1 MVVRLPSGSGGCAEQ
16 RGFSYLFLLIIVAV
30 LGIAAANTV
39 SLGANASRRDA
50 EFELLAIGA
59 EFENALRSY
68 RAADVA
74 GTRVGPRDLE
84 DLLLDKRTSGTR
96 RHLRKIYA
104 DPLTGRQEWGVV
116 RQPDGL
122 IVGIYSMAP
131 GIPIKRAAFDA
142 HRASFENAERYAQWV
157 FSATP

>member
-1 MVVRLPSGSGGCAEQ
+1 MVVRLPSGSDNRAKQ

-30 LGIAAANTV
+30 LGIAAANAV
-39 SLGANASRRDA
+39 SLGVNASRRDA

-68 RAADVA
+68 RAAGVA

-84 DLLLDKRTSGTR
+84 DLLLDRRISIKR

-104 DPLTGRQEWGVV
+104 DPLTGREEWGVV

-122 IVGIYSMAP
+122 IVGVYSMAP
-131 GIPIKRAAFDA
+131 GIPIKRAGFDA

>member
-30 LGIAAANTV
+30 LGTAAANAV
-39 SLGANASRRDA
+39 SLGVNASRRDA

-59 EFENALRSY
+59 EFENALRSF
-68 RAADVA
+68 RAVGVA

-84 DLLLDKRTSGTR
+84 DLLLDKRMSGTR

-122 IVGIYSMAP
+122 IVGIYSIAP
-131 GIPIKRAAFDA
+131 GIPIKRASFDA
-142 HRASFENAERYAQWV
+142 RRASFENAERYAQWV